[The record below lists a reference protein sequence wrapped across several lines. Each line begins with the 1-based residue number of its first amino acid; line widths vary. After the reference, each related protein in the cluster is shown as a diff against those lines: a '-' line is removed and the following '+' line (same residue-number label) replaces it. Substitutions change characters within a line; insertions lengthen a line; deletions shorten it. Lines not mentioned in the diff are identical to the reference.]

1 MNTLSASTAAAAG
14 ATANAGGPAPA
25 PGTAAQRFTAAAA
38 RRWVTDAPTRMFHA
52 LFAVSFAL
60 AWITGDS
67 EQWRALHVTLGYTMA
82 GLLAF
87 RVVYGFVGPRPAR
100 WSSLARR
107 LAGWP
112 SWLRTVTAGLRR
124 GGTAVPW
131 RQGQNLLMAAA
142 MAALMLLLAPLALSG
157 YATYAEWGGR
167 IGSSAGEWL
176 EEVHEAFANVMLAL
190 VLLHVGLIA
199 LMSIVR
205 RQNQARPMLS
215 GRVPGAGRTW
225 CRHSGGG
232 SPARCWWRCSPRCLA
247 VERVAERAAAAAFGR
262 RRRVRRIG
270 CGLCRRIGRLA
281 GRRTGRR
288 LTNPARGF
296 TAAPAIV
303 TIVTIPGR

>member
-215 GRVPGAGRTW
+215 GRVPGAGPDLVPAQRRW
-225 CRHSGGG
+225 LAGSLLVAVFAFGAWQWSESPNGLLPLHSGADAV
-232 SPARCWWRCSPRCLA
+232 SAASAAVSAAVSAALPA
-247 VERVAERAAAAAFGR
+247 AE
-262 RRRVRRIG
+262 
-270 CGLCRRIGRLA
+270 
-281 GRRTGRR
+281 
-288 LTNPARGF
+288 PDDD
-296 TAAPAIV
+296 
-303 TIVTIPGR
+303 